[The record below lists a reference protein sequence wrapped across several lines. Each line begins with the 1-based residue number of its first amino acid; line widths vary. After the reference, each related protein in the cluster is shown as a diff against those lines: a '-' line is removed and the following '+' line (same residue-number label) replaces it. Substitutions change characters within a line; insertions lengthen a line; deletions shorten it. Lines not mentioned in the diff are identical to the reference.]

1 MFIPLTIWEALL
13 ITVMV
18 KVVFVVL
25 LSMVIG
31 YLPTNDGSNIAVLHV
46 FIPLT
51 IWEALLITVMVEV
64 VFVVLVS
71 MVIGYLPTNDGS
83 DIALC
88 DTCLCH

>member
-1 MFIPLTIWEALL
+1 MPLTIWEALL
-13 ITVMV
+13 ITAIMV
-18 KVVFVVL
+18 EVVFVVL
-25 LSMVIG
+25 VSMVIG
-31 YLPTNDGSNIAVLHV
+31 YLPTNDGSDIAVLHV

-71 MVIGYLPTNDGS
+71 MVIGYLPTNDAS
-83 DIALC
+83 DIDLC

>member
-1 MFIPLTIWEALL
+1 M
-13 ITVMV
+13 
-18 KVVFVVL
+18 
-25 LSMVIG
+25 
-31 YLPTNDGSNIAVLHV
+31 
-46 FIPLT
+46 PLT

-64 VFVVLVS
+64 VFVVLLS

>member
-1 MFIPLTIWEALL
+1 MPLTIWEALL

-18 KVVFVVL
+18 EVVFVVL
-25 LSMVIG
+25 VSMVIG

-71 MVIGYLPTNDGS
+71 MVICYLPTNDGS

>member
-25 LSMVIG
+25 VSMVIG
-31 YLPTNDGSNIAVLHV
+31 YLPTNDGSDIAVLHV

-51 IWEALLITVMVEV
+51 IWEALL
-64 VFVVLVS
+64 
-71 MVIGYLPTNDGS
+71 
-83 DIALC
+83 
-88 DTCLCH
+88 